1 MNRLR
6 AEVSLLDLITLAC
19 FAITAIFLI
28 VRGTAASWS
37 VESIFACTVLF
48 PPFWVGCVAWCIS
61 SR

>member
-6 AEVSLLDLITLAC
+6 TEISLLDLLTLSC

-28 VRGTAASWS
+28 VRATAAQWS
-37 VESIFACTVLF
+37 VESIAACTIFF
-48 PPFWVGCVAWCIS
+48 PPFWVGCASWCIS